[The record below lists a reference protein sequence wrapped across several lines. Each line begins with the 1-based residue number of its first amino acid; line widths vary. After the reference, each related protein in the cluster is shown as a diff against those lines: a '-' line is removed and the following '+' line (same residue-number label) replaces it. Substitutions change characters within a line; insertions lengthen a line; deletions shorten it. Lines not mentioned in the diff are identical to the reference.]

1 MASMNDFDFTRKN
14 IITYILNGTWKS
26 VITQGLVTI
35 CFIPRLTTLKS
46 TREECQMSNVHTT
59 LFQNSFV
66 LLSSPGAHLF

>member
-1 MASMNDFDFTRKN
+1 MASMNDFDITRKN
-14 IITYILNGTWKS
+14 ITYILNETWKS

-35 CFIPRLTTLKS
+35 FLIPRLTTLKS
-46 TREECQMSNVHTT
+46 TRKKCQMSNVHTT